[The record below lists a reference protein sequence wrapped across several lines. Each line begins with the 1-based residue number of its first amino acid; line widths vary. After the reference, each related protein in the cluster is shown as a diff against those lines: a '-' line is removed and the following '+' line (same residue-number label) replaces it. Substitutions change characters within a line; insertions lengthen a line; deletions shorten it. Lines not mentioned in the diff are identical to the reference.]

1 MNHLAGVSLFLGGMA
16 VVFCTAC
23 GSSSAPAMEDAG
35 KETGTHV
42 DSGKPS
48 DAGEPFSACGHPGDK
63 GNSLGIG
70 QYCTASTDC
79 PGTAPICSNIE
90 NSDADPTLNTFF
102 CVIPCTGCE
111 APGFCGSGASCVCEA
126 PDKCGCTPVTCSAII
141 PEGGLA
147 TCPPEAGVDSGTKDA
162 GGAG

>member
-1 MNHLAGVSLFLGGMA
+1 MNHLAGVSLLLGGIS

-23 GSSSAPAMEDAG
+23 GSSSAPATDAG
-35 KETGTHV
+35 HPETSKPT

-63 GNSLGIG
+63 GNSIGVG
-70 QYCTASTDC
+70 QYCTESTQC
-79 PGTAPICSNIE
+79 PGTAPICSDIE

-111 APGFCGSGASCVCEA
+111 APGFCGSGAECACLSA
-126 PDKCGCTPVTCSAII
+126 GMCGCLPTTCNGIV
-141 PEGGLA
+141 PDGGIA
-147 TCPPEAGVDSGTKDA
+147 TCADGGTDSGVKEA